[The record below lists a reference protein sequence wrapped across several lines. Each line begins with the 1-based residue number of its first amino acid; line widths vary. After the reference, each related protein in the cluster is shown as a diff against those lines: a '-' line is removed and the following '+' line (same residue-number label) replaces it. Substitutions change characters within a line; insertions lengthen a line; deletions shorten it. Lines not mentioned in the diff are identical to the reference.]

1 MDTARQPTGTP
12 NPLALGEDYQ
22 AFYDAAFRYAR
33 ETLHPLLAKMDDED
47 WYPPTLMRDLG
58 RDGFVGITAPV
69 EYGGAGL
76 DLFSAALVAEAF
88 SYWNT
93 NAACVWGPH
102 ENLCLNNILRNGTAA
117 QKQRYLPKLCA
128 GEWVG
133 ALGLTEPG
141 AGSDALGGMSTT
153 ARREGDHYVL
163 NGRKMFISNGP
174 IADVLLI
181 YAKTAPER
189 GPKGISA
196 FIVQKDFAGFHAE
209 PKLRKM
215 GWRGAPTCEL
225 VFEDCR
231 VPAENLLGTEN
242 HGVAIVMSGLDL
254 ERAFLAA
261 PLVGSTQRCLDL
273 ALEHVTQRKQFGRPV
288 ADFQLVQAKLADMY
302 TEIEAAR
309 LLVYKSVAACN
320 TLEQGGGGR
329 GDIHRLCAAAILKA
343 ARVNMMVV
351 DHAVQL
357 HGGLGFMWDSEIN
370 RHYRNAKVGEIGG
383 GTNEI
388 RQLIIAEELLREYRG
403 V

>member
-1 MDTARQPTGTP
+1 MNAAPGDNGIP
-12 NPLALGEDYQ
+12 NPLALTEDYQ
-22 AFYDAAFRYAR
+22 AFYDAAFRYAK
-33 ETLHPLLAKMDDED
+33 EKLHPLLARMDDDD

-58 RDGFVGITAPV
+58 RDGFVGITAPA

-76 DLFSAALVAEAF
+76 DLFSAALVGEAF
-88 SYWNT
+88 GYWNT
-93 NAACVWGPH
+93 NAGCIWGPH
-102 ENLCLNNILRNGTAA
+102 ENLCLNNILRNGTEA
-117 QKQRYLPKLCA
+117 QKLRYLPRLCS

-141 AGSDALGGMSTT
+141 AGSDALGGMSTV
-153 ARREGDHYVL
+153 ARREGDHYL
-163 NGRKMFISNGP
+163 LTGRKMFISNGP
-174 IADVLLI
+174 IADVMLI

-196 FIVQKDFAGFHAE
+196 FIVESGFPGFSAGK
-209 PKLRKM
+209 KLRKM
-215 GWRGAPTCEL
+215 GWRGAPTGEL
-225 VFEDCR
+225 VFDDCR
-231 VPAENLLGTEN
+231 VPAENLLGTED
-242 HGVAIVMSGLDL
+242 HGVAIVMSGLDI

-261 PLVGSTQRCLDL
+261 PVIGASQRCLDL
-273 ALEHVTQRKQFGRPV
+273 ALEYVTQRKQFGRPI

-309 LLVYKSVAACN
+309 LLVYKAVAACN

-343 ARVNMMVV
+343 ARVNMLVV

-370 RHYRNAKVGEIGG
+370 RHYRNAKVAEIGG

-388 RQLIIAEELLREYRG
+388 RQLIIAEELLRGYRR
-403 V
+403 

>member
-1 MDTARQPTGTP
+1 MNAAPGHNDIP
-12 NPLALGEDYQ
+12 NPLALTEDYQ
-22 AFYDAAFRYAR
+22 AFYDAAFRYAK
-33 ETLHPLLAKMDDED
+33 EKLHPLLAKMDDDD

-58 RDGFVGITAPV
+58 RDGFVGITAPA

-76 DLFSAALVAEAF
+76 DLFSAALVGEAF
-88 SYWNT
+88 GYWNT
-93 NAACVWGPH
+93 NAGCIWGPH
-102 ENLCLNNILRNGTAA
+102 ENLCLNNILRNGTEA
-117 QKQRYLPKLCA
+117 QKLRYLPRLCS

-141 AGSDALGGMSTT
+141 AGSDALGGMSTV
-153 ARREGDHYVL
+153 ARREGDHYL
-163 NGRKMFISNGP
+163 LTGRKMFISNGP
-174 IADVLLI
+174 VADVMLI

-196 FIVQKDFAGFHAE
+196 FIVESSFPGFSAAQ
-209 PKLRKM
+209 KLRKM
-215 GWRGAPTCEL
+215 GWRGAPTGEL
-225 VFEDCR
+225 VFDDCR

-242 HGVAIVMSGLDL
+242 QGVAIVMSGLDI

-261 PLVGSTQRCLDL
+261 PVIGASQRCLDL
-273 ALEHVTQRKQFGRPV
+273 ALEYVTQRKQFGRPI

-309 LLVYKSVAACN
+309 LLVYKAVAACN

-343 ARVNMMVV
+343 ARVNMLVV

-370 RHYRNAKVGEIGG
+370 RHYRNAKVAEIGG

-388 RQLIIAEELLREYRG
+388 RQLIIAEELLRGYRR
-403 V
+403 